1 MASRSPSDGA
11 LGRPSVPRT
20 STFSQAPK
28 TPASDG
34 DDHLQ
39 VPKRAHT
46 FANASPSGSPDAFES
61 GDHDDTDDG
70 LETTRASI
78 ELDILPIELITLTD
92 RYSMI
97 HSLLWPSC

>member
-11 LGRPSVPRT
+11 SARPSVPRT
-20 STFSQAPK
+20 STFSQISK

-46 FANASPSGSPDAFES
+46 FAHAPPSGSPDAFES
-61 GDHDDTDDG
+61 ADHDDIDDG
-70 LETTRASI
+70 LETTRASV
-78 ELDILPIELITLTD
+78 ELDILPIELVTLTD
-92 RYSMI
+92 RYRVI
-97 HSLLWPSC
+97 HSLL